1 MNEDISSQTFDV
13 VASKLQDELIDI
25 ISNDNQ
31 VNDYELIVYKYV
43 FISELNIPVVE
54 DLGIEILEDAFIMYL
69 IPDGLKFSLLV
80 KLDDA
85 FDKFELEFM
94 PNSYGVIK
102 LKFLLSD

>member
-1 MNEDISSQTFDV
+1 MNDDISSQTFDV
-13 VASKLQDELIDI
+13 VASKLQDELIDV

-54 DLGIEILEDAFIMYL
+54 DLGIEILEDAFVMYL
-69 IPDGLKFSLLV
+69 ILDGLKFSLLA

-85 FDKFELEFM
+85 FDKFELVFM

>member
-13 VASKLQDELIDI
+13 VASKLQDELIDV